1 MSFSGESLAFF
12 IGDSMQ
18 WNIARKRRVP
28 FLLEERNVMMKFTCA
43 ACALGLVMSAVPALA
58 QTPPPPPPAEAKVS
72 AMPYIMAAGMSDL
85 FEIKSSQIA
94 LQKSQTPAVRQFA
107 TMLIKHHQKTT
118 AATMKAAKKA
128 GLTPMPPAL
137 DAGANASINELQQV
151 APADFDRVYLAQQ
164 IPAHQAALDLHQSYS
179 TGGDQAPLRA
189 SAKAAVPIV
198 KQHITAAMKLQ
209 KTGDM
214 SPHSM

>member
-1 MSFSGESLAFF
+1 MA
-12 IGDSMQ
+12 
-18 WNIARKRRVP
+18 K
-28 FLLEERNVMMKFTCA
+28 LLHA
-43 ACALGLVMSAVPALA
+43 ACALSAFIGTVPALA

-72 AMPYIMAAGMSDL
+72 AMPYVMAAGMSDL
-85 FEIKSSQIA
+85 FEINSSQIA
-94 LQKSQTPAVRQFA
+94 LQKSQDPKIRQFA

-118 AATMKAAKKA
+118 AATMKAAQKA

-137 DAGANASINELQQV
+137 DAGATASINELQQA
-151 APADFDRVYLAQQ
+151 APADFNRIYLAQQ

-198 KQHITAAMKLQ
+198 KQHIAAAMKLQ
-209 KTGDM
+209 SSGDM
-214 SPHSM
+214 GSHQM